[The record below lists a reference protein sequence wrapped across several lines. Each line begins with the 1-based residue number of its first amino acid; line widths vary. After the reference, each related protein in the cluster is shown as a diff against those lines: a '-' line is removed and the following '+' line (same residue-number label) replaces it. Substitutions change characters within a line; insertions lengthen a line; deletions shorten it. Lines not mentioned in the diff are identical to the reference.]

1 MLFLNRQASIGE
13 LKNREFW
20 SEFYSG
26 WYEREVDESFKQGF
40 TSPCKNLLK
49 CFFFKSWIDQNVRSI
64 LHYGLCEQQRGTCVS
79 VLTLHREPQ
88 KGIDVVIVITMA
100 IVI

>member
-13 LKNREFW
+13 LKNSEFW

-26 WYEREVDESFKQGF
+26 WYEREVEESFKQGF

-49 CFFFKSWIDQNVRSI
+49 CFFFLNPELIKMFLASYIMVCVRS
-64 LHYGLCEQQRGTCVS
+64 
-79 VLTLHREPQ
+79 
-88 KGIDVVIVITMA
+88 KGGRV
-100 IVI
+100 

>member
-13 LKNREFW
+13 LKNSEFW

-26 WYEREVDESFKQGF
+26 WYEREVEESFKQGF

-49 CFFFKSWIDQNVRSI
+49 SFFFKSWIDQNVLSI
-64 LHYGLCEQQRGTCVS
+64 LYYGLCEKQRGTCIS
-79 VLTLHREPQ
+79 VPTLYKEPQ
-88 KGIDVVIVITMA
+88 KGIDVLSVITMA